1 MHAHLTKLKQVSSK
15 AAINKIRFYCDDIRS
30 NYKQITLM

>member
-15 AAINKIRFYCDDIRS
+15 AAKNKNRFYGDDIRS
-30 NYKQITLM
+30 NYKQSTLM